1 MFYYFKKIGSGMCN
15 KKNVLILML
24 AVFAFL
30 LLPLAVNAGVIGDI
44 FKKVGAIALYETL
57 GAILSLAIYFFGFLA
72 SLLMTVFVTVAKYNN
87 FLAQEAVTIGWTI
100 VRDLANMFVV
110 AGILLVAV
118 GTLLNIESYSYK
130 KLLPKL
136 IIGAIVINFSK
147 MIMGFMIDISQV
159 ITLTFVHG
167 FEDVVAGNLFQAIG
181 IEGLLGIRVDELIQ
195 SASGDQVLALL
206 GSLILATIVLVV
218 TAATILVL
226 IAYFIGRVIILWVA
240 IVLSPLLFV
249 LPFVPSGDKFAS
261 QVWSMISKQLFSGPL
276 VTFFLWLSF
285 TIMGMI
291 TSEGQSLLAPGV
303 PVDRATEF
311 SMLLTRFAT
320 TTGVLNFIVVIG
332 LLWTSLMMAQQLGA
346 VGGKLAGNLAGKI
359 QGAGKWLAKT
369 PSLAAGRKLDKWSIA
384 AQKRMGIDKPVS
396 LRPSIIKSSWE
407 SSRKRKE
414 EAFYKGM
421 GVAGG
426 MEDKFN
432 RVLSLGKDKTFEAE
446 VERGS
451 YKNSEKKRISEAGV
465 ESDIML
471 NRLDGVI
478 KYDKDGNP
486 VAVRGQESAAQ
497 GIAEIMMANHDIN
510 EVLLDPKLNK
520 GALKKNNGVIKEGP
534 EALEAWIKSVFRN
547 ESEERQAMIYE
558 DMAAI
563 GLANK
568 DPHYYGRVSRNRD
581 TGKAEWVKVDPKDE
595 GDREMITGMQ
605 AKGQIG
611 NGSWEELSDADKA
624 KVKNKKHAGIAAKYL
639 AKKEDQA
646 IARELVPQN
655 ILRQTF
661 DAKTG
666 ERGWDKHLDDF
677 GKENLKVAASA
688 IIGQWGRTKDE
699 TRKALRENIGAIA
712 EYARSTEI
720 DDEATR
726 ANLYKVLDTIMGT
739 DRVKGG
745 EGGGF
750 GEREAVE
757 ERLKNFSPGEG
768 GQKNHQTEIARKERI
783 VQASGERESELI
795 LERKKVEEEEKKYE
809 DIKGNLQPEVAE
821 KTREEIKTKKER
833 IINELAM
840 VRAGGQ
846 TAQQEIYAVHQP
858 AAAQQLAEQLN
869 SESFGVAPEAVAE
882 IAKNINDS
890 IEKALTAAAGA
901 EKPDFSGLFK
911 ELGNNLDKL
920 KGTLKSEKQNEIF
933 DFTRDIDKVQGP
945 DLQKK
950 LLGQIKLL
958 TRSMMQ
964 ASNRAPATKK

>member
-1 MFYYFKKIGSGMCN
+1 MCN

-276 VTFFLWLSF
+276 VAFFLWLSF

-303 PVDRATEF
+303 PVDRSIEF
-311 SMLLTRFAT
+311 SMLLSRFAT

-332 LLWTSLMMAQQLGA
+332 LLWTSLMMASQMGA

-510 EVLLDPKLNK
+510 EILLDPRLNK
-520 GALKKNNGVIKEGP
+520 GALDKNGVIKEGP
-534 EALEAWIKSVFRN
+534 EALEAWIKNVFRN

-581 TGKAEWVKVDPKDE
+581 TGKAEWVKVDPEDE
-595 GDREMITGMQ
+595 DDSQMIADMQ
-605 AKGQIG
+605 AKRQIG
-611 NGSWEELSDADKA
+611 GGSWEKLSDADKA
-624 KVKNKKHAGIAAKYL
+624 KATNKKHARIAAAYL

-655 ILRQTF
+655 ILRQNY
-661 DAKTG
+661 DKKTG
-666 ERGWDKHLDDF
+666 KRDFDKHLDDF
-677 GKENLKVAASA
+677 GKENLKVAAKA
-688 IIGQWGRTKDE
+688 IIGQWGRTKPE
-699 TRKALRENIGAIA
+699 TRKALKEHIGAIA
-712 EYARSTEI
+712 EYAASDEI
-720 DDEATR
+720 GDATR
-726 ANLYKVLDTIMGT
+726 ADLYKVLDTIMGT

-858 AAAQQLAEQLN
+858 AAAQQLAERLD

-933 DFTRDIDKVQGP
+933 NFTKDIDKIQGP
-945 DLQKK
+945 DLQKE

-958 TRSMMQ
+958 TKSMMR
-964 ASNRAPATKK
+964 ASNRPATKE